1 MNDITR
7 WLSLMTLCLYVL
19 GVFVTAEYG
28 LRPGMIFILAGA
40 CLFFLIGK
48 KNKEARKWS

>member
-7 WLSLMTLCLYVL
+7 RLSLMTLCLYVL
-19 GVFVTAEYG
+19 GVFVIAEYG

-40 CLFFLIGK
+40 WLSFLIGK
-48 KNKEARKWS
+48 QNQEARKWS